1 MIVLTVHPF
10 VVVEPVNAKL
20 LPDTNTPNVNVD
32 VSPNDDADVSIWFTL
47 LPLQMANIFP
57 ALAVEPLRIL

>member
-32 VSPNDDADVSIWFTL
+32 VSPNEDADVSIWFTL

-57 ALAVEPLRIL
+57 ALAVEPLRML

>member
-32 VSPNDDADVSIWFTL
+32 VSPNEDADVSIWFTL
-47 LPLQMANIFP
+47 LPLQMANMFP
-57 ALAVEPLRIL
+57 ALAVEPLRML

>member
-20 LPDTNTPNVNVD
+20 LPDTNTPNVNMD
-32 VSPNDDADVSIWFTL
+32 VSPNDDADVSTWFTL

>member
-1 MIVLTVHPF
+1 MIVLTVQPF

-20 LPDTNTPNVNVD
+20 LPDTNAPNVKPD

-47 LPLQMANIFP
+47 LPLHIANKLP
-57 ALAVEPLRIL
+57 ALPTEPLRML

>member
-20 LPDTNTPNVNVD
+20 LPDTNTPNVNVE
-32 VSPNDDADVSIWFTL
+32 VSPNEDADVSIWFTL

>member
-1 MIVLTVHPF
+1 MIVLTVQPF

-20 LPDTNTPNVNVD
+20 LPDTNAPNVNAD

-47 LPLQMANIFP
+47 LPLHIANIFP
-57 ALAVEPLRIL
+57 ALAVEPLRML